1 MINIKFNKP
10 KAAELSATIQLN
22 GSKSISNRVLLIQAL
37 SSKEVSIKNL
47 SNAEDTRTML
57 RLLQNEQDSILDAG
71 DAGTAYRFLT
81 AYLATRPGKQF
92 LTGSKRMLERPI
104 AVLVDALRG
113 LGAQIRYAGR
123 EGFPPLQIDRPNFDH
138 EIQPELHIQST
149 VSSQYISALLLIA
162 PRLTKG
168 LVLHLEGETVSEP
181 YINMTLGLMKIF
193 GADCK
198 KLGNKIWVEPGN
210 YEAANFEVESDWSA
224 ASYYYAFAALSE
236 GKVNLKLSN
245 LHKNSLQGDACIA
258 NIMRVFGVETEYF
271 EDGSILIKK
280 EQSLLPDFFE
290 CDFTHCPD
298 IAQTLAVVVAGLG
311 LSGRL
316 TGLQTLVIKETD
328 RIAALKTEL
337 EKLGAVVNI
346 SANSLEIAKGI
357 PAEFD
362 TKGITINTYNDHRMA
377 MAFAP
382 LVLRLGALK
391 FDNRE
396 VVAKSY
402 PKFWDDLAL
411 LGLKM

>member
-1 MINIKFNKP
+1 MVNLKINKP
-10 KAAELSATIQLN
+10 KTAELVASIRLN

-37 SSKEVSIKNL
+37 SNKEIGIKNL
-47 SNAEDTRTML
+47 SNAADTTTML
-57 RLLQNEQDSILDAG
+57 RLLQHEKDSILDAG

-81 AYLATRPGKQF
+81 AYLAIRPGKQF
-92 LTGSKRMLERPI
+92 LTGTKRMLERPI
-104 AVLVDALRG
+104 AVLVDTLRG

-123 EGFPPLQIDRPNFDH
+123 EGFPPLQIGSPNFNH

-162 PRLTKG
+162 PSLAKG
-168 LVLHLEGETVSEP
+168 LVLYLEGEPVSEP
-181 YINMTLGLMKIF
+181 YINMTLELMKIF
-193 GADCK
+193 GAECK
-198 KLGNKIWVEPGN
+198 KQGNKICVEAGN
-210 YEAANFEVESDWSA
+210 YEPINFEVESDWSA
-224 ASYYYAFAALSE
+224 ASYYYAFAALAE
-236 GKVNLKLSN
+236 GKVNLKLST

-258 NIMRVFGVETEYF
+258 DIMEVFAIKTEYL

-280 EQSLLPDFFE
+280 EQTLLPDFFE
-290 CDFTHCPD
+290 YDFTNCPD

-311 LSGRL
+311 LRGRL
-316 TGLQTLVIKETD
+316 TGLQTLLIKETD

-337 EKLGAVVNI
+337 EKLGAIVTTNQD
-346 SANSLEIAKGI
+346 SLEIEKAI
-357 PAEFD
+357 SPEFD
-362 TKGITINTYNDHRMA
+362 TKNLIINTYNDHRMA

-402 PKFWDDLAL
+402 PKFWDDLTL
-411 LGLKM
+411 LGLKI